1 QTDNQIMKNIESAP
15 NIEENGSELEV
26 LFRISQVIQSC
37 SAPETTYKSV
47 LDLLEQL
54 VDFEFAALFIYDE
67 GLKKLNLVA
76 DKGHAVDLI
85 QPVSFDMG
93 NGLSAWVAKQKRPI
107 LLSELHRGK
116 SEDKTPVRSF
126 LSIPLLLGDRVIGV
140 MNFGH
145 TRAGSF
151 NRHNLQVLTIAAG
164 QLSVII
170 ERTLYFNRLA
180 ETNRAL
186 EEANLQLKAAQQ
198 ALVERERLAAVGEV
212 AVTVNHE
219 INNPL
224 TVIIGNAELLLKD
237 LAAAEPGVLAK
248 VGNIVTESKRIA
260 QITRALRRI
269 DRPVS
274 VDYLPGGAKMIRL
287 DTGEAA
293 PKRQVSSGSK

>member
-1 QTDNQIMKNIESAP
+1 MKTNKNTTGKKATSK
-15 NIEENGSELEV
+15 ELEV
-26 LFRISQVIQSC
+26 LFKLSQAIQSC
-37 SAPETTYKSV
+37 TEPENTYNSV
-47 LDLLEQL
+47 LELLEEL
-54 VDFEFAALFIYDE
+54 VDFEFAALFIYSDE
-67 GLKKLNLVA
+67 LKKLNLVVS
-76 DKGHAVDLI
+76 KGHAVDLI

-116 SEDKTPVRSF
+116 TSVKSPVRSF
-126 LSIPLLLGDRVIGV
+126 LSIPLLLGDKIIGV

-151 NRHNLQVLTIAAG
+151 TKHNLQVLTIAAG

-170 ERTLYFNRLA
+170 ERSLYFTRLA
-180 ETNRAL
+180 EKNRQL
-186 EEANLQLKAAQQ
+186 EETNSQLQIAQD

-237 LAAAEPGVLAK
+237 LADSDKK
-248 VGNIVTESKRIA
+248 VRKKVEHIVAESKRIA
-260 QITRALRRI
+260 QITRSLRKI
-269 DRPVS
+269 DKTVS
-274 VDYLPGGAKMIRL
+274 EDYLPGGAKMLRL
-287 DTGEAA
+287 
-293 PKRQVSSGSK
+293 KREKNPEKSKVTVAGSK

>member
-1 QTDNQIMKNIESAP
+1 MKNIESAAT
-15 NIEENGSELEV
+15 IEENGSELEV

-67 GLKKLNLVA
+67 RLKKLNLVA

>member
-1 QTDNQIMKNIESAP
+1 MKNIESAAT
-15 NIEENGSELEV
+15 IEENGSELEV

>member
-1 QTDNQIMKNIESAP
+1 MKTKKDTVDIKATGN
-15 NIEENGSELEV
+15 ELGV
-26 LFRISQVIQSC
+26 LFKLSQAIQSC
-37 SAPETTYKSV
+37 TEPESTYDSV
-47 LDLLEQL
+47 LRLLEEL
-54 VDFEFAALFIYDE
+54 VDFDFAALFIYDDE
-67 GLKKLNLVA
+67 LKRLNLVA
-76 DKGHAVDLI
+76 SKGHAVDLI

-116 SEDKTPVRSF
+116 ISVKNPVRSF
-126 LSIPLLLGDRVIGV
+126 LSIPLLLGDKIIGV

-145 TRAGSF
+145 ARAGSF
-151 NRHNLQVLTIAAG
+151 DKHNLQVLTIAAG

-170 ERTLYFNRLA
+170 ERSLYFNSLA
-180 ETNRAL
+180 EKNRQLKETNRR
-186 EEANLQLKAAQQ
+186 LQIAQD

-237 LAAAEPGVLAK
+237 LADSDRK
-248 VGNIVTESKRIA
+248 VKKKVEHIVAESKRIA

-269 DRPVS
+269 DKPVTE
-274 VDYLPGGAKMIRL
+274 DYLPGGAKMISLKR
-287 DTGEAA
+287 EKNARE
-293 PKRQVSSGSK
+293 RQVKAAGTK

>member
-1 QTDNQIMKNIESAP
+1 MKTKKDTADIKATGN
-15 NIEENGSELEV
+15 ELEV
-26 LFRISQVIQSC
+26 LFKLSQAIQSC
-37 SAPETTYKSV
+37 TEPESTYDSV
-47 LDLLEQL
+47 LRLLEEL
-54 VDFEFAALFIYDE
+54 VDFDFAALFIYDDE
-67 GLKKLNLVA
+67 LKRLNLVA
-76 DKGHAVDLI
+76 NKGHAVDLI

-116 SEDKTPVRSF
+116 ISVKNPVRSF
-126 LSIPLLLGDRVIGV
+126 LSIPLLLGDKIIGV

-145 TRAGSF
+145 ARAGSF
-151 NRHNLQVLTIAAG
+151 NKHNLQVLTIAAG

-170 ERTLYFNRLA
+170 ERSLYFNSLA
-180 ETNRAL
+180 EKNRQLKETNRQ
-186 EEANLQLKAAQQ
+186 LQIAQD

-237 LAAAEPGVLAK
+237 LADSDRK
-248 VGNIVTESKRIA
+248 VKKKVEHIVAESKRIA

-269 DRPVS
+269 DKPVTE
-274 VDYLPGGAKMIRL
+274 DYLPGGAKMISLKR
-287 DTGEAA
+287 EKNARE
-293 PKRQVSSGSK
+293 RQVKAAGTK